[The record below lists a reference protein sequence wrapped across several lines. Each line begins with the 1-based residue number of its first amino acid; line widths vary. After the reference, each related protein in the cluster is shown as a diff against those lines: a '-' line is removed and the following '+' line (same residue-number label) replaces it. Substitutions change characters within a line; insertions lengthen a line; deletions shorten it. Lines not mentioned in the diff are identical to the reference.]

1 MHLPKVS
8 ILIPLYNSEN
18 YISETIESAL
28 SQSWENKEIII
39 VDDGSTDN
47 SYQIAK
53 TYESKIIKVYQQENQ
68 GACVARNLAFEKST
82 GDYIQ
87 YLDADD
93 LMSPEKI
100 EKQMA
105 YFLKYGDEICTTSKT
120 LHFKDNIA
128 INKDTGIR
136 VSRDYSNPLDYMVDT
151 WEIGDYLGI
160 HAWLIPRKKVKKAGV
175 WDKELKRFQDGEFII
190 RVLFFIKEV
199 KFVTDCEV
207 YYRET
212 PNGIGKGNNHA
223 AVEKSSCIAL
233 TNVINKVIIPSNY
246 DRAIKASIVNLSN
259 SIYRWFPDFPNLVD
273 SGFKTLR
280 LLNVDIVLENENS
293 IYKLLNFIFG
303 WKTMRKFQIKYSH
316 YRNKI
321 RKLSNY
327 IKIFKL

>member
-1 MHLPKVS
+1 MQLPKVS

-120 LHFKDNIA
+120 LHFKDDIA
-128 INKDTGIR
+128 TNTDTGIR
-136 VSRDYSNPLDYMVDT
+136 VSKDYSNPLDYMVDT
-151 WEIGDYLGI
+151 WELGDYLGI
-160 HAWLIPRKKVKKAGV
+160 HAWLIPRKIIEKAGV

-190 RVLFFIKEV
+190 RVLFIISQI
-199 KFVTDCEV
+199 KFVSDCEV
-207 YYRET
+207 YYRDT
-212 PNGIGKGNNHA
+212 PSSISKGNYEEI
-223 AVEKSSCIAL
+223 EKSSCISL
-233 TNVINKVIIPSNY
+233 TKVSENVIIPSGY
-246 DRAIKASIVNLSN
+246 DRAIKASTVSLSIA
-259 SIYRWFPDFPNLVD
+259 IYRWYPYLPKLVD
-273 SGFKTLR
+273 KGFETLG
-280 LLNVDIVLENENS
+280 LLNSSIVLSKSNFLLKF
-293 IYKLLNFIFG
+293 IYQIFG
-303 WKTMRKFQIKYSH
+303 WKSMRSFELFLFKVFRI
-316 YRNKI
+316 
-321 RKLSNY
+321 LSFRQKN
-327 IKIFKL
+327 L